1 VKKPPAADEFVKIVA
16 PERLTASSVT
26 PTEFVFDSS

>member
-1 VKKPPAADEFVKIVA
+1 VKIVA
-16 PERLTASSVT
+16 PERLTALSVT